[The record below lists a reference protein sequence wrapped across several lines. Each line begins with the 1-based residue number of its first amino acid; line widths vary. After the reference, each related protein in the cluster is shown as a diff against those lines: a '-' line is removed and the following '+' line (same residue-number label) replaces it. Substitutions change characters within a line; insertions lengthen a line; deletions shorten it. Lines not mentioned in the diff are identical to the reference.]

1 MKRFSAL
8 LFLITV
14 SAVAATDFHKDVA
27 PILREYCAGCH
38 NNDDPE
44 GEFSVETFQSLIK
57 GGESGKPIHAGNA
70 QDSLLIRQLTG
81 LKKPFM
87 PPRKKPQPSVAQIE
101 ILETWI
107 AEGAKGPAEDRSILA
122 NLNVPKAAAAK
133 LNKQPITAMTIPR
146 GNEPAF
152 GYYGKVKMGK
162 WTFSGHAGKVN
173 ALSFSPD
180 GNYLLAATGIT
191 G

>member
-14 SAVAATDFHKDVA
+14 SAVAVTDFHKDIA

-38 NNDDPE
+38 NNDDSE
-44 GEFSVETFQSLIK
+44 GEFSIETFQSLIK

-70 QDSLLIRQLTG
+70 KDSLLIQQLTG

-133 LNKQPITAMTIPR
+133 LSKQPITAMTIPR
-146 GNEPAF
+146 GDEPAF

-162 WTFSGHAGKVN
+162 WTFS
-173 ALSFSPD
+173 
-180 GNYLLAATGIT
+180 
-191 G
+191 